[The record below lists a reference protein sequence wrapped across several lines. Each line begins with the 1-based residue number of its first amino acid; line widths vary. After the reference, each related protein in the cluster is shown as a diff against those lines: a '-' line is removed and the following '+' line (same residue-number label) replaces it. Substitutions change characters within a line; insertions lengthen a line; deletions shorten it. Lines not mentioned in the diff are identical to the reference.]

1 MKVLVSGATGH
12 VGSRLAV
19 NLRDAGLDVGIT
31 SRQNLGEDDWV
42 HGLRVHLTGDVR
54 NTHWD
59 EILDD
64 YTHVVHLVSP
74 LEGDC
79 QRRPDEARG
88 VVVEGSRKLGESAA
102 RAGIQVV
109 YLSTSQVYGP
119 TPLGMIDESSPC
131 RASTVYAEVHLLAE
145 HLLRD
150 VLGDKVTIVR
160 LSNSVGIPSN
170 PRCDAWHLVAHDLA
184 REAAS
189 SGSITL
195 RSSGLQHRS
204 FVPLSEVSRA
214 LRFILEYPLPLE
226 LVNVANPVSESVR
239 SMAARIARMYAE
251 KKLKEVLRNFP
262 EPQDG
267 ETENPFSIS
276 SPKLAAAGF
285 IPNCEAGLELELATI
300 FGLFSPAS

>member
-1 MKVLVSGATGH
+1 
-12 VGSRLAV
+12 
-19 NLRDAGLDVGIT
+19 
-31 SRQNLGEDDWV
+31 
-42 HGLRVHLTGDVR
+42 
-54 NTHWD
+54 
-59 EILDD
+59 
-64 YTHVVHLVSP
+64 
-74 LEGDC
+74 
-79 QRRPDEARG
+79 
-88 VVVEGSRKLGESAA
+88 
-102 RAGIQVV
+102 
-109 YLSTSQVYGP
+109 
-119 TPLGMIDESSPC
+119 MIDESSPC

-251 KKLKEVLRNFP
+251 
-262 EPQDG
+262 
-267 ETENPFSIS
+267 NPFSSS